1 MTQDTLSNLYGIR
14 RQCIGSIQQAEARG
28 EWAEAKGYRDELGK
42 LNSLIEGMGVNRDSW
57 VAADREEAQVKLSAR
72 NQIPGTVIEVHVGAV
87 NATIKADIGG
97 GNIVTSSITNEA
109 VEELALAVGDQVTIV
124 IKATDVIMGK

>member
-87 NATIKADIGG
+87 NATIKA
-97 GNIVTSSITNEA
+97 TSVAAISSLHPSRTKPSRNSLWRSAIR
-109 VEELALAVGDQVTIV
+109 LR
-124 IKATDVIMGK
+124 